1 MEENQVKQ
9 LNGIALAYI
18 GDAIYEVYIRDF
30 LLETGVTRPNQLHHR
45 ATKYVSA
52 KAQAYLYEEML
63 VENLLTEEEE
73 LYFKRGRNAHSHTK
87 AKNTDSKT
95 YSISTGFEAL
105 LGYLHLSGQ
114 KERLDEIVNWC
125 IEKIGRVEKYDPK

>member
-52 KAQAYLYEEML
+52 KAQAYLYQEML

>member
-18 GDAIYEVYIRDF
+18 GDAIYEVYVRDF
-30 LLETGVTRPNQLHHR
+30 LLESGVTRPNQLHHR

-52 KAQAYLYEEML
+52 KAQAFLYQELLEAHML
-63 VENLLTEEEE
+63 SEEEE

-95 YSISTGFEAL
+95 YSISTGFEAMI
-105 LGYLHLSGQ
+105 GYLHLSKQ
-114 KERLDEIVNWC
+114 AARLDELIAWC
-125 IEKIGRVEKYDPK
+125 IEKIGTVEKYDPK

>member
-18 GDAIYEVYIRDF
+18 GDAIYEVYIRDY

-52 KAQAYLYEEML
+52 KAQ
-63 VENLLTEEEE
+63 
-73 LYFKRGRNAHSHTK
+73 
-87 AKNTDSKT
+87 
-95 YSISTGFEAL
+95 
-105 LGYLHLSGQ
+105 
-114 KERLDEIVNWC
+114 
-125 IEKIGRVEKYDPK
+125 